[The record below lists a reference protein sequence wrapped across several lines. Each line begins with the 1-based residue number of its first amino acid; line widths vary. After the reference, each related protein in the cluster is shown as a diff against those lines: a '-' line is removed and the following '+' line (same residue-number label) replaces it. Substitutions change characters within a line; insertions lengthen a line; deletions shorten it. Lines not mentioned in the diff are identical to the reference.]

1 LKFWIKVKR
10 VRMINSGIVVLA
22 FLFGSGIY
30 GIAFAQTP
38 PSAGSLNQQ
47 IEREQP
53 PRLPHQASP
62 EIRIQQGMAPAT
74 PLSTEVKIAVNS
86 LHITGMHA
94 FPENELIAVTGFK
107 PASELTLTDLR
118 GMAAKIAEY
127 YHQQGYFLAQTY
139 LPAQDIKDGAVTIA
153 LLEGRY
159 GKVSLHNQ
167 SDLSDAL
174 ANGLLNGLHNNEAVT
189 IAPLE
194 SRLLLLSDIPGVCVK
209 STLIPGASVGTS
221 DLIID
226 VTPGQRVTGSV
237 DADNEG
243 NRYTGTNRIGAT
255 VYINDPSGH
264 GDIVTLRALTSTDG
278 LDYARASYQAQFG
291 RVKAGVAYSSMHY
304 NLGKDFA
311 SLQANGTA
319 DIASVYGSYPLIRSR
334 NNNLYAVVD
343 YDDKTFKD
351 KVDSTSTVTDKKAQV
366 WMMSLNGDHRDG
378 FGGGGLSNYS
388 FTWSSGSIDIQ
399 SPAALATD
407 SATVHSNGHYDK
419 LGFNA
424 MRLQSVTESTSLYAA
439 IQGQVATKN
448 LDTSEKMALGGA
460 TAVRAYPSGEA
471 NADQGYVLNLEVRTL
486 LPRLSESLP
495 GQMQLIG
502 FVDTG
507 TATLNKNAW
516 GSGQNRRTLSGTG
529 IGLNWVG
536 NNSFV
541 VKAYYAHKLGNAV
554 ATSALDAV
562 NRFWVQGVKYF

>member
-1 LKFWIKVKR
+1 MKENL
-10 VRMINSGIVVLA
+10 VRMINSNVVVLP
-22 FLFGSGIY
+22 FILSTSIY
-30 GIAFAQTP
+30 GVALAQTP

-47 IEREQP
+47 IEREQS
-53 PRLPHQASP
+53 PRIPQKAAP
-62 EIRIQQGMAPAT
+62 EIRIQQGTTPAIAA
-74 PLSTEVKIAVNS
+74 SNQMKIVVNS
-86 LHITGMHA
+86 LRVTDTHV
-94 FPENELIAVTGFK
+94 FPENELIAVAGFK
-107 PASELTLTDLR
+107 PSSELTLIDLR

-127 YHQQGYFLAQTY
+127 YHQHGYFLAQAY

-153 LLEGRY
+153 LLEGQY

-167 SDLSDAL
+167 TNLSDAL
-174 ANGLLNGLHNNEAVT
+174 ANGLLNGLDNNEAVT

-194 SRLLLLSDIPGVCVK
+194 SRLLLLSDIPGVSVK

-255 VYINDPSGH
+255 VNINDPSGY
-264 GDIVTLRALTSTDG
+264 GDIVTLRALTSIDG
-278 LDYARASYQAQFG
+278 LDYGRASYQAQLG
-291 RVKAGVAYSSMHY
+291 RAKAGVAYSSMHY

-319 DIASVYGSYPLIRSR
+319 EIASVYGSYPLIRSR
-334 NNNLYAVVD
+334 NNNLYAVAD
-343 YDDKTFKD
+343 FDAKTFKD

-388 FTWSSGSIDIQ
+388 FTWSSGNIDIQ

-424 MRLQSVTESTSLYAA
+424 VRLQSVTESTSLYAA

-448 LDTSEKMALGGA
+448 LDTSEKMTLGGA

-471 NADQGYVLNLEVRTL
+471 NADQGYVLNLEARTL
-486 LPRLSESLP
+486 LPRLSESMP

-516 GSGQNRRTLSGTG
+516 SAGQNRRTLSGTG
-529 IGLNWVG
+529 IGLNWVD

-562 NRFWVQGVKYF
+562 NRFWLQGIKYF